1 MHLTHITSLTEGDSI
16 KISGHIEAEIINN
29 EGVDQIILDGRPVMV
44 YEYRPTPSSVPK
56 LVIRYGNLVF
66 TVGKPGSGS
75 SEGHKS
81 TSSISS
87 PVPVSNGASSGSSAN
102 GSDIRL
108 NEYRRSAQLQQERL
122 IEKVKGQISEERHR
136 LDAMERHL
144 IEQIN
149 ASFRGIFE
157 QTKTAET
164 WVEMLENAKQ
174 SGQSFENDEWSINK
188 EQRAKYKAVFDGNC
202 SERYMEGGQVRGI
215 LTVSNLPLPLLAQI
229 WALAAVRKANNLNV
243 AEFCMAMHL
252 VTKAIAGSN
261 LPKTV
266 PLALLVSSGIEA
278 SD

>member
-1 MHLTHITSLTEGDSI
+1 MIEGDSI
-16 KISGHIEAEIINN
+16 KISGHIEADIVNH
-29 EGVDQIILDGRPVMV
+29 EGVDQVILDGRPVMV

-66 TVGKPGSGS
+66 TVGRPGSGLA
-75 SEGHKS
+75 EVHNS
-81 TSSISS
+81 TSGTSS
-87 PVPVSNGASSGSSAN
+87 PVPVSNGASNGSSSN

-108 NEYRRSAQLQQERL
+108 DEYRKSAQLQQERL
-122 IEKVKGQISEERHR
+122 IENVKRQISEERKR
-136 LDAMERHL
+136 LDEMEHNL
-144 IEQIN
+144 IEQIH
-149 ASFRGIFE
+149 ASFRGVFE

-174 SGQSFENDEWSINK
+174 SGKNFEKDEWSISK

-202 SERYMEGGQVRGI
+202 SERHMDGGQVRGI
-215 LTVSNLPLPLLAQI
+215 LTVSNLPLPVLAQI
-229 WALAAVRKANNLNV
+229 WALAAVRKANNLNL

-252 VTKAIAGSN
+252 VTKAIAGST